1 MSPVHKPFSLASL
14 VMRCTLR
21 FKPLPRF
28 GLLLALP
35 IAAQVQAQ
43 EASFDIPAQSLASA
57 LQTFGRQADMQIL
70 FNPDDVS
77 GLTSQA
83 VKQRAEPARALA
95 LLLGGTGMTFTL
107 QGNPQVIL
115 LRKGNSADL
124 ELAPTNISGASLG
137 ETTEGTHAYATGRS
151 STATKLPM
159 SLRETPQSVTV
170 VTRQR
175 MDDQNMLNLDDV
187 MKNATGIT
195 IVKNGGE
202 RSIYQARGQSVDN
215 LQIDGVPTNIGN
227 AYSMDAQSK
236 PNTDIY
242 DRVEIVR
249 GATGLMEGAGN
260 PSASINLIR
269 KRPTA
274 ERQALIE
281 TSVGS
286 WDNYKTMVDVSS
298 PLNEAGTLRGRSVI
312 SYNNANSYLDTAQKE
327 NQLFY
332 GILEAD
338 LDEST
343 VATFGFTYQK
353 ERNSGYD
360 WSGLPTKENGEFY
373 PISRST
379 SLTGDWNHLDKR
391 NTTLFADVQH
401 TFDNG
406 WKGVIAVNQM
416 WAKSDFLGN
425 YTFPGGGTDLYTLN
439 PRLFRYDDT
448 QTSIDGYFTGPF
460 QLLGRQHDLIVGGN
474 WNKDDFDYHGGRD
487 ATYRYIVDMNNLGA
501 FDPPK
506 PENLNVNQWK
516 YNRTQE
522 QKGIYVAS
530 RFSLTDTTKFILGSR
545 LSWYS
550 FDTLTDTNG
559 IREDSDHGHFS
570 KSGEVT
576 PYAGLIQ
583 ELNENWSAYA
593 SYTEIFKPQ
602 DNQAADGSMLKPMT
616 GSNYEIGLK
625 GEFFDKRLQTSIAIF
640 QADQTGRAE
649 LVAETICP
657 DGCYRASDK
666 VRNKG
671 IELELNGEILPDWNL
686 SAGYTYTQSK
696 YIGGEQKGEDFNTAS
711 PRHLFKLATDYRLP
725 GALNHLRVGG
735 SFYAQSKMTQTEVGE
750 TYKIQQ
756 DAYHLTNLHAIYE
769 INKNLEVQYNL
780 DNVFDKKYYQTL
792 GNPNYW
798 NFYGEPRN
806 FNLALRAKF

>member
-1 MSPVHKPFSLASL
+1 MLLRHPAFSRPHPLTLAI
-14 VMRCTLR
+14 
-21 FKPLPRF
+21 
-28 GLLLALP
+28 LLALGSH
-35 IAAQVQAQ
+35 AATTQAESNGAAMQ
-43 EASFDIPAQSLASA
+43 RAMFDIPAGPLAQQLNLLA
-57 LQTFGRQADMQIL
+57 KQA
-70 FNPDDVS
+70 
-77 GLTSQA
+77 GLLIGGDATLTA
-83 VKQRAEPARALA
+83 NKQGQVVHATRVEEALA
-95 LLLGGTGMTFTL
+95 QMLAGSDVEAVGTGEREFQLVRQIESAPGAVTL
-107 QGNPQVIL
+107 GSTTISSQGL
-115 LRKGNSADL
+115 GDL
-124 ELAPTNISGASLG
+124 
-137 ETTEGTHAYATGRS
+137 TEGTGAYATGRS

-175 MDDQNMLNLDDV
+175 MDDQNMQNLDDV
-187 MKNATGIT
+187 MRNATGVT
-195 IVKNGGE
+195 IIKNGSE
-202 RSIYQARGQSVDN
+202 RSLYQARGQTVEN

-227 AYSMDAQSK
+227 PYSMDTISK

-242 DRVEIVR
+242 DRVEVVR

-260 PSASINLIR
+260 PSASINLVR

-274 ERQALIE
+274 EPQALIE

-286 WDNYKTMVDVSS
+286 WDNYKTMLDLSA
-298 PLNEAGTLRGRSVI
+298 PLNEAGTLRGRSVL

-332 GILEAD
+332 GIIEAD

-343 VATFGFTYQK
+343 LATFGFTYQK

-360 WSGLPTKENGEFY
+360 WSGLPSKESGAFY
-373 PISRST
+373 PMSRST

-391 NTTLFADVQH
+391 NTTLFADIQH
-401 TFDNG
+401 TFANG
-406 WKGVIAVNQM
+406 WKGVVAVNQM

-425 YTFPGGGTDLYTLN
+425 YTYPGGGTDLFTLN
-439 PRLFRYDDT
+439 PRHFHFDDT

-460 QLLGRQHDLIVGGN
+460 QLLGRQHELIVGGN

-487 ATYRYIVDMNNLGA
+487 ASYRYIVDMNNLAA
-501 FDPPK
+501 FDPPT
-506 PENLNVNQWK
+506 PTALNVNQWQ

-522 QKGIYVAS
+522 QEGVYVAS
-530 RFSLTDTTKFILGSR
+530 RFSLTDSTTFILGSR

-550 FDTLTDTNG
+550 HDSLDDTNG
-559 IREDSDHGHFS
+559 VREPSDHKHFS

-576 PYAGLIQ
+576 PYAGLVQ
-583 ELNENWSAYA
+583 DLNENWSAYA

-602 DNQAADGSMLKPMT
+602 SAQDADGTTLLPMT

-625 GEFFDKRLQTSIAIF
+625 GEFLDKRLQTAIALF

-649 LVAETICP
+649 RVTCAQTWA
-657 DGCYRASDK
+657 CYRASDK

-671 IELELNGEILPDWNL
+671 IELELTGEVLPNWNV

-696 YIGGEQKGEDFNTAS
+696 YMGGEQKGEDFNGAS
-711 PRHLFKLATDYRLP
+711 PRHLFKVATDYRLP
-725 GALNHLRVGG
+725 GTLNQLRVGG
-735 SFYAQSKMTQTEVGE
+735 SFYAQSKMTQTEVGKD
-750 TYKIQQ
+750 YKIRQ

-769 INKNLEVQYNL
+769 ISRNLELQYNL

-792 GNPNYW
+792 GNTNYW

-806 FNLALRAKF
+806 FNVALRAKF

>member
-1 MSPVHKPFSLASL
+1 
-14 VMRCTLR
+14 MRL
-21 FKPLPRF
+21 KPLSRY

-35 IAAQVQAQ
+35 VAAQVQAQ
-43 EASFDIPAQSLASA
+43 ETRFDIPAQPLASA
-57 LQTFGRQADMQIL
+57 LQSFGQQAGMQIL

-77 GLTSQA
+77 GLSSQA
-83 VKQRAEPARALA
+83 VSQRAEPARALA
-95 LLLGGTGMTFTL
+95 QLLAGTGMSFSL
-107 QGNPQVIL
+107 QGNPPVIL
-115 LRKGNSADL
+115 LRKGNSNDL
-124 ELAPTNISGASLG
+124 ELAPTNVSGASLG
-137 ETTEGTHAYATGRS
+137 DTTEGTHSYATGRS

-159 SLRETPQSVTV
+159 TLRETPQSVTV

-175 MDDQNMLNLDDV
+175 MDDQNMKNLDDV
-187 MKNATGIT
+187 MQNATGIT

-202 RSIYQARGQSVDN
+202 RSLYQARGQLVDN
-215 LQIDGVPTNIGN
+215 LQIDGVPTNISN
-227 AYSMDAQSK
+227 AYSMDAISK
-236 PNTDIY
+236 PTTDIY

-274 ERQALIE
+274 EPQALVE

-286 WDNYKTMVDVSS
+286 WDDYKTMVDVSS

-338 LDEST
+338 LSEST
-343 VATFGFTYQK
+343 MMTFGFTYQK

-360 WSGLPTKENGEFY
+360 WSGLPTRESGEFY
-373 PISRST
+373 PLSRST
-379 SLTGDWNHLDKR
+379 SLTGDWNKLDKR
-391 NTTLFADVQH
+391 NTTVFADIQH

-406 WKGVIAVNQM
+406 WKSVIAVNQM

-425 YTFPGGGTDLYTLN
+425 YTWPAGGTDQFTLN
-439 PRLFRYDDT
+439 PRQFHYDDT
-448 QTSIDGYFTGPF
+448 QTSVDGYLTGPF

-474 WNKDDFDYHGGRD
+474 WRKDDFDYHGGRD
-487 ATYRYIVDMNNLGA
+487 AGYRYVVDMNNVAA

-506 PENLNVNQWK
+506 PTGLNVNMWQ
-516 YNRTQE
+516 YNRTQQ
-522 QKGIYVAS
+522 QKGVYVAS
-530 RFSLTDTTKFILGSR
+530 RFSLTDSTKFILGSR
-545 LSWYS
+545 ISWVDY
-550 FDTLTDTNG
+550 DTLDAVSARNK
-559 IREDSDHGHFS
+559 EHYS
-570 KSGEVT
+570 KSGEIT
-576 PYAGLIQ
+576 PYAGLVQ
-583 ELNENWSAYA
+583 DLNENWTAYA

-602 DNQAADGSMLKPMT
+602 DVRGADGGILKPMT
-616 GSNYEIGLK
+616 GSNYELGLK
-625 GEFFDKRLQTSIAIF
+625 GEFFDKRLQTSMAIF

-649 LVAETICP
+649 LVTADNCP

-671 IELELNGEILPDWNL
+671 IELELNGELLPDWNL

-696 YIGGEQKGEDFNTAS
+696 YIGGQQKGDDFNGAS
-711 PRHLFKLATDYRLP
+711 PRHLFKVATDYRLP

-750 TYKIQQ
+750 DYKIQQ

-780 DNVFDKKYYQTL
+780 DNVFNKKYYQTL
-792 GNPNYW
+792 GNTNYW

>member
-1 MSPVHKPFSLASL
+1 MFARDTALPRRHPLALAVCLALAGLSANVFADSAGAATQAQAINIPAGPLARQLNLLASQA
-14 VMRCTLR
+14 
-21 FKPLPRF
+21 
-28 GLLLALP
+28 GLLIGGDAALT
-35 IAAQVQAQ
+35 ANKQ
-43 EASFDIPAQSLASA
+43 
-57 LQTFGRQADMQIL
+57 
-70 FNPDDVS
+70 
-77 GLTSQA
+77 SQA
-83 VKQRAEPARALA
+83 VHATSVEQALA
-95 LLLGGTGMTFTL
+95 QMLAGSGVEAVRTGEREFQLVRKVEGSALTLDSTTVNGQGLGD
-107 QGNPQVIL
+107 V
-115 LRKGNSADL
+115 
-124 ELAPTNISGASLG
+124 
-137 ETTEGTHAYATGRS
+137 TEGTHAYATGRS
-151 STATKLPM
+151 ATATKLPL

-175 MDDQNMLNLDDV
+175 MDDQGMKTLDDV
-187 MKNATGIT
+187 MQNTTGIT

-202 RSIYQARGQSVDN
+202 RSLYQARGQLVDN
-215 LQIDGVPTNIGN
+215 LQIDGVPTNISN
-227 AYSMDAQSK
+227 AYSMDAISK

-286 WDNYKTMVDVSS
+286 WDDYKTMVDLSS

-338 LDEST
+338 LSEST
-343 VATFGFTYQK
+343 MATFGFSYQK

-360 WSGLPTKENGEFY
+360 WSGLPSRESGAFY
-373 PISRST
+373 PLSRST

-391 NTTLFADVQH
+391 NTTVFADMQH
-401 TFDNG
+401 SFAND
-406 WKGVIAVNQM
+406 WKAVIAVNQM

-425 YTFPGGGTDLYTLN
+425 YTFPGGDTDLFTLN

-448 QTSIDGYFTGPF
+448 QTSLDGYLTGPF

-474 WNKDDFDYHGGRD
+474 WRKDDFDYHGGRD
-487 ATYRYIVDMNNLGA
+487 AGYRYIVDMNNLAA
-501 FDPPK
+501 FDPPA
-506 PENLNVNQWK
+506 PTGLNVNQWQ
-516 YNRTQE
+516 YNRSQE
-522 QKGIYVAS
+522 QKGVYVAS
-530 RFSLTDTTKFILGSR
+530 RFSLTDSTRFILGSR
-545 LSWYS
+545 VSWVSY
-550 FDTLTDTNG
+550 DTLDDTNG
-559 IREDSDHGHFS
+559 IRTPEDREHYS
-570 KSGEVT
+570 KSGEIT
-576 PYAGLIQ
+576 PYAGLVQ
-583 ELNENWSAYA
+583 DLDEHWSAYA

-602 DNQAADGSMLKPMT
+602 DVRDINGGILKPTT
-616 GSNYEIGLK
+616 GSNYEVGLK
-625 GEFFDKRLQTSIAIF
+625 GEFLDKRLQTSIALF

-649 LVAETICP
+649 LVTADDCP
-657 DGCYRASDK
+657 DGCYRPSDK

-671 IELELNGEILPDWNL
+671 IELELTGEILPDWNL

-696 YIGGEQKGEDFNTAS
+696 YIGGQQKGDDFNGAS
-711 PRHLFKLATDYRLP
+711 PRHLFKVATDYRLS

-750 TYKIQQ
+750 DYKIRQ
-756 DAYHLTNLHAIYE
+756 DAYHLTNLHAVYE
-769 INKNLEVQYNL
+769 ISRNLELQYNL

-792 GNPNYW
+792 GNANYW